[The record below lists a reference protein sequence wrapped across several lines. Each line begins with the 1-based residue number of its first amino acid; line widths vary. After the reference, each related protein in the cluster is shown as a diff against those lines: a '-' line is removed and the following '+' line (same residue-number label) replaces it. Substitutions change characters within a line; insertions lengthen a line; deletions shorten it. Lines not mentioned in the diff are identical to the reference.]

1 MLVASYAA
9 VFSVAPTLS
18 PHERL
23 LKRALHSIPLIWPIR
38 ANLLKTGRLT
48 LTLAEAC
55 ESIDF
60 TLHRNQTLSEQ
71 VCRPCGLKI
80 RNAAELYNFIKRSAS
95 SDGPEGETYRT
106 TLEKMA
112 HGEPGRLKMNFEETK
127 TVKPYFSS
135 SLSSLLGFWVV
146 LEPFRVFFFFSF
158 RFFFSIF
165 LFAKCHFANQNQF
178 VGN

>member
-146 LEPFRVFFFFSF
+146 LEPFRVFFF